1 MCSPDISHE
10 KNPRITSVCIV
21 KGRLGEN
28 IATVSKSSEA
38 FTPLWGFSVE
48 IAQRKHTHPEEGL

>member
-28 IATVSKSSEA
+28 IATVSKRSEA
-38 FTPLWGFSVE
+38 FTPLWGDS
-48 IAQRKHTHPEEGL
+48 Q